1 MAEHSFDIEL
11 AREFGVNAA
20 ILFNNICFWINKN
33 RANGK
38 NFFDGDYWTYN
49 SKRAFAEL
57 FPYMSERQVGSALQ
71 KLIDAKMIKTGN
83 YNEDKRDKTTWYA
96 LDINGAC
103 MVQKCKLH
111 LTKSYNGNNENVRP
125 LPYNKHTDIN
135 TDINT
140 DITYNP
146 PTARED
152 YMYADAYPQADQP
165 KKATR
170 PKINYQEI
178 ADMYNT
184 ICTSLPRMTTL
195 SDKRKEAIA
204 ARLKHYT
211 VDQFREMFTK
221 AENSAFLKGS
231 NNRNWMANF
240 DWLIKDA
247 NFAKVLD
254 GNYDNTIG
262 TVATGNQTSKTTP
275 GKTTTSKT
283 TQEFET
289 NSFDID
295 ELYNMALQKSYKEL
309 GLS

>member
-1 MAEHSFDIEL
+1 MAEHSFDVEL

-71 KLIDAKMIKTGN
+71 KLVEARMIKTGN

-103 MVQKCKLH
+103 MVQKCKFH
-111 LTKSYNGNNENVRP
+111 LTKSYNGNSENVRP

-146 PTARED
+146 PAARED
-152 YMYADAYPQADQP
+152 YMYADAYPQAEPQKVECQKNDY
-165 KKATR
+165 KA
-170 PKINYQEI
+170 I
-178 ADMYNT
+178 ADLYNS
-184 ICTSLPRMTTL
+184 ICISLPKVTAM
-195 SDKRKEAIA
+195 SDNRQKAIA

-231 NNRNWMANF
+231 NNRNWTANF

-254 GNYDNTIG
+254 GNYENTIG
-262 TVATGNQTSKTTP
+262 TATTGNQTSKTTTS
-275 GKTTTSKT
+275 KTTTNKT

>member
-71 KLIDAKMIKTGN
+71 KLVEARMIKTGN

-103 MVQKCKLH
+103 MVQKCKIH
-111 LTKSYNGNNENVRP
+111 LTKSYDGNSENVRP

-146 PTARED
+146 PATRED
-152 YMYADAYPQADQP
+152 YMYADAYPQAEPQKVERQKNDY
-165 KKATR
+165 KA
-170 PKINYQEI
+170 I
-178 ADMYNT
+178 ADLYNS
-184 ICTSLPRMTTL
+184 ICVSLPKVTAM
-195 SDKRKEAIA
+195 SDNRQKAIA
-204 ARLKHYT
+204 ARLKTYT
-211 VDQFREMFTK
+211 VDQFREMFAK

-231 NNRNWMANF
+231 NNRNWTANF
-240 DWLIKDA
+240 DWLVKDA

-262 TVATGNQTSKTTP
+262 TVATGNQTSKTTTS
-275 GKTTTSKT
+275 KTTTSKT

>member
-71 KLIDAKMIKTGN
+71 KLVEARMIKTGN

-103 MVQKCKLH
+103 MVQKCKIH
-111 LTKSYNGNNENVRP
+111 LTKSYNGNSENVRP

-140 DITYNP
+140 DIAYNP
-146 PTARED
+146 PTACED
-152 YMYADAYPQADQP
+152 YMYADAYPQAETQKVERQKNDY
-165 KKATR
+165 KA
-170 PKINYQEI
+170 I
-178 ADMYNT
+178 ADLYNS
-184 ICTSLPRMTTL
+184 ICISLPKVTAM
-195 SDKRKEAIA
+195 SDNRQKAIA
-204 ARLKHYT
+204 ARLKTYT

-231 NNRNWMANF
+231 NNRNWTANF

-262 TVATGNQTSKTTP
+262 TVATGNQTSKTTTS
-275 GKTTTSKT
+275 KTTTSKT

>member
-71 KLIDAKMIKTGN
+71 KLVEARMIKTGN

-103 MVQKCKLH
+103 MVQKCKIH
-111 LTKSYNGNNENVRP
+111 LTKSYDGNSENVRP

-146 PTARED
+146 PATRED
-152 YMYADAYPQADQP
+152 YM
-165 KKATR
+165 
-170 PKINYQEI
+170 
-178 ADMYNT
+178 
-184 ICTSLPRMTTL
+184 
-195 SDKRKEAIA
+195 
-204 ARLKHYT
+204 
-211 VDQFREMFTK
+211 
-221 AENSAFLKGS
+221 
-231 NNRNWMANF
+231 
-240 DWLIKDA
+240 
-247 NFAKVLD
+247 
-254 GNYDNTIG
+254 
-262 TVATGNQTSKTTP
+262 
-275 GKTTTSKT
+275 
-283 TQEFET
+283 
-289 NSFDID
+289 
-295 ELYNMALQKSYKEL
+295 
-309 GLS
+309 

>member
-1 MAEHSFDIEL
+1 MAEHSFDVEL

-71 KLIDAKMIKTGN
+71 KLVEARMIKTGN

-103 MVQKCKLH
+103 MVQKCKFH
-111 LTKSYNGNNENVRP
+111 LTKSYNGNSENVRP

-146 PTARED
+146 PAARED
-152 YMYADAYPQADQP
+152 YMYADAYPQAEPQKVECQKNDY
-165 KKATR
+165 KA
-170 PKINYQEI
+170 I
-178 ADMYNT
+178 ADLYNS
-184 ICTSLPRMTTL
+184 ICISLPKVTAM
-195 SDKRKEAIA
+195 SDNRQKAIA

-231 NNRNWMANF
+231 NNRNWTANF

-254 GNYDNTIG
+254 GNYENTIG
-262 TVATGNQTSKTTP
+262 TATTGNQTSKTTTS
-275 GKTTTSKT
+275 KTTTNKT

-295 ELYNMALQKSYKEL
+295 ELYNTALQKSYKEL